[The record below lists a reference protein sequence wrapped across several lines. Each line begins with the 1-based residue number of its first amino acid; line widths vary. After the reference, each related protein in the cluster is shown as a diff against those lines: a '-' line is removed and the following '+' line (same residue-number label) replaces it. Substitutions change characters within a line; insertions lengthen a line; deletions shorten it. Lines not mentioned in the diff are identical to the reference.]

1 MHKIFVF
8 GTLKEGFPNFKT
20 NKGIRFRGDFET
32 KERYPLYLVGKRFSP
47 WLVLQS
53 GEGHPVKGQV
63 FEVSDDVLAQMDV
76 LERIAAVDGYRK
88 VSIPVICL
96 ESGDEIN
103 VLAYGKPPEMLQGVE
118 VMQTLAGE
126 YGLEHAALY
135 RSRNIK

>member
-20 NKGIRFRGDFET
+20 NKGIRYRGDFKT
-32 KERYPLYLVGKRFSP
+32 KERYPLYLVGERFSP

-53 GEGHPVKGQV
+53 GEGHQVKGQV
-63 FEVSDDVLAQMDV
+63 FEVSDDVLAEMDA
-76 LERIAAVDGYRK
+76 LERITAIDGYRK

-103 VLAYGKPPEMLQGVE
+103 VLAYGKPPEMLQDVQ
-118 VMQTLAGE
+118 VMQELAGD
-126 YGLEHAALY
+126 YCLEHAALY